1 MAGIVTNPVE
11 TLVVR
16 RLSFIFTLMMSV
28 ILIKKGVQTL
38 SRILLLSV
46 LAETIVA
53 GMLTVC

>member
-1 MAGIVTNPVE
+1 M
-11 TLVVR
+11 VR

-28 ILIKKGVQTL
+28 ILIIKGVQTL